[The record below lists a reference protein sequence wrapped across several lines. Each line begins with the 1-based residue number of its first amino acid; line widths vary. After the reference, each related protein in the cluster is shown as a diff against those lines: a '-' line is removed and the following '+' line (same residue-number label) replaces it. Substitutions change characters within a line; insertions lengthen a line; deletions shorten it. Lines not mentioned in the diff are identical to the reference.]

1 MKSGKINDKFEAIF
15 ISIERLIK
23 FPESILLY
31 FIVYLFS

>member
-15 ISIERLIK
+15 ISIESLIK